1 MKLPQETG
9 RVVGFPNAIH
19 RVWGPRSARRTRWV
33 WRARGG
39 HSPPYKLSLILMLFI
54 IAAVCAC
61 LQAVETQQLAPPL
74 SPIAI
79 AASKDGQ
86 TLFIACATANR
97 VLVFDATNGEVTR
110 EVQTPAPPT
119 GLALSDDG
127 TQLVVTCAAPQSVV
141 CLVEVAGGRITGSI
155 PAGHT
160 AMSPSFSPDGKTLF
174 VCNRFNDDVSFLDV
188 AAGREVRRV
197 KVQREPVAAA
207 VTKDGRF
214 LLVAN
219 HLHNGRADANDVAA
233 SVSVLDVAA
242 AAVVKELRLPNGSG
256 LLNDIRVSP
265 DGRYACVTHLIG
277 RHQLP
282 TTQLERGWVNTNALT
297 IIDVER
303 MEVVNTVLLDGI
315 GQGAANPWGLAWSA
329 DGKTL
334 VVTQAGT
341 HDLSIIDFPALLAKL
356 AGQEASS
363 DVPNDLSFLA
373 GMRRRIRLSETDRG
387 PRAVVLSGTRA
398 FVANCFS
405 DTLAVVDVAGGGSAV
420 QSIALGPKAPT
431 SLARQGEFY
440 FHDAG
445 ICFQGWQ
452 SCASCHPGDARTD
465 ALNWDLLNDGIGN
478 TKNNRSLL
486 YSHRISPSMSLGVRA
501 TAEVAV
507 RAGIPH
513 ILFTVQPE
521 EVTQA
526 IYAYIKSLKPV
537 PSPRLVNGQLSKSAR
552 RGERLFN
559 SREVG
564 CARCHPPDLYT
575 DLRRHDVGTLGR
587 FDRRIDRFYT
597 PTLVELW
604 RTAPYLH
611 DGSAATVR
619 DILTTKNPADWHGKT
634 SHLTSEQI
642 DDLIEYLLS
651 L

>member
-1 MKLPQETG
+1 M
-9 RVVGFPNAIH
+9 A
-19 RVWGPRSARRTRWV
+19 
-33 WRARGG
+33 
-39 HSPPYKLSLILMLFI
+39 FI
-54 IAAVCAC
+54 TVAVCIHLRAT
-61 LQAVETQQLAPPL
+61 ETQQSASPL
-74 SPIAI
+74 SPAAI
-79 AASKDGQ
+79 AVSEDGQ
-86 TLFIACATANR
+86 TAFIACATANR
-97 VLVFDATNGEVTR
+97 VLVFDTTDGKVTR
-110 EVQTPAPPT
+110 EIQTPAPPT
-119 GLALSDDG
+119 GLVLSADG
-127 TQLVVTCAAPQSVV
+127 ATLVVTCTAPQSVV
-141 CLVEVAGGRITGSI
+141 CLAEAATGRITGSI
-155 PAGHT
+155 PVGHT
-160 AMSPSFSPDGKTLF
+160 AMSPTFSPDGKTLF
-174 VCNRFNDDVSFLDV
+174 VCNRFNDDVSFVDF

-233 SVSVLDVAA
+233 SVSVIDIAA

-256 LLNDIRVSP
+256 LLNDIRVAP
-265 DGRYACVTHLIG
+265 DGRYACLTHLIG
-277 RHQLP
+277 RHQAP

-297 IIDVER
+297 LIDVAK
-303 MEVVNTVLLDGI
+303 MEIVNTVLLDSLH
-315 GQGAANPWGLAWSA
+315 QGAANPWDLAWSA

-341 HDLSIIDFPALLAKL
+341 HDLSIIDFPALVAKL
-356 AGQEASS
+356 AEPEASS

-373 GMRRRIRLSETDRG
+373 GLRRRIRLSEVDRG
-387 PRAVVLSGTRA
+387 PRAVALSSTRV
-398 FVANCFS
+398 FVANYFS
-405 DTLAVVDVAGGGSAV
+405 DTLAVVDLADGGPAV
-420 QSIALGPKAPT
+420 RSFALGPKAPA
-431 SLARQGEFY
+431 SLGRQGEFY

-452 SCASCHPGDARTD
+452 SCASCHPGGARTD

-526 IYAYIKSLKPV
+526 IYAYIKSLQPV
-537 PSPRLVNGQLSKSAR
+537 PSPRLVNGQFSKSAR
-552 RGERLFN
+552 RGERLFI

-564 CARCHPPDLYT
+564 CARCHPSELYT

-619 DILTTKNPADWHGKT
+619 DVLTTKNPADWHGKT
-634 SHLTSEQI
+634 SHLTPDQL
-642 DDLIEYLLS
+642 DDLVEYLLS